1 MTTIIRRYSA
11 PAAFPDS
18 IVLDLEPE
26 FLFPS
31 NTLGAYRLKIG
42 YDFSAPNREGPWP
55 AMTQGSSGT
64 RIYTRDSLQIT
75 GGQNVAAGQLFPED
89 KLTIICVV
97 KQNNTGQN
105 TFIAGV
111 CDGTSNANN
120 AFGIHTSSSGTN
132 FAARWG
138 SNVISFAM
146 DGGERYEMIA
156 AAWDRDTGDMKLY
169 RPRTETEVTGTFTE
183 DVAPVGQFQI
193 LGESGNPTFP
203 GMAEGLWTIAANSYM
218 SKSGLDT
225 MYGRI
230 KASLAASG
238 VDI

>member
-1 MTTIIRRYSA
+1 MTTIIRRFGA
-11 PAAFPDS
+11 PAAFAS
-18 IVLDLEPE
+18 SLVVDLEPE
-26 FLFPS
+26 FEFPA
-31 NTLGAYRLKIG
+31 NTLGAYRLKVD
-42 YDFSAPNREGPWP
+42 YDFSAPNRAGTWP

-64 RIYTRDSLQIT
+64 RVYTRNSLQIT
-75 GGQNVAAGQLFPED
+75 GGQTVARGQLFPED

-97 KQNNTGQN
+97 KQNATGQN

-120 AFGIHTSSSGTN
+120 AFGIHTSSSGAN

-156 AAWDRDTGDMKLY
+156 AAWDRETGDMKLY
-169 RPRTETEVTGTFTE
+169 RPRTETEQTGSFTE
-183 DVAPVGQFQI
+183 SVSPSGQFQI

-203 GMAEGLWTIAANSYM
+203 GMAEGLWTIAVNDYM
-218 SKSGLDT
+218 SKSDLDAL
-225 MYGRI
+225 YSDVR
-230 KASLAASG
+230 ASLAASA
-238 VDI
+238 IEI